1 MSLLSLMGVLHANYL
16 GWWLDEPRGQN
27 IGEGLE
33 LPRAPQGHKAG
44 AYSNSIERTHM
55 ASAVQI
61 AEWRARGVQN
71 IFRGGGGATVK
82 EKVKLKW
89 GSQYIDNFGST

>member
-1 MSLLSLMGVLHANYL
+1 
-16 GWWLDEPRGQN
+16 
-27 IGEGLE
+27 
-33 LPRAPQGHKAG
+33 
-44 AYSNSIERTHM
+44 M